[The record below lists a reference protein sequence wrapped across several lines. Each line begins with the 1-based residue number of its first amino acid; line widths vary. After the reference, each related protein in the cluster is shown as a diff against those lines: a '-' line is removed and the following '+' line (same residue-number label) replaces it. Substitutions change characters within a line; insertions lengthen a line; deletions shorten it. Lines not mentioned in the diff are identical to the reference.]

1 MLLRMVCAALCFGK
15 LFLRRG
21 GRDGGSEGGTE
32 EEEGVREEGR
42 EEGGR
47 EGEREGERKGGREKG
62 REGARVVGSLSA
74 GNGGEGDSGVV
85 FVLCESET
93 IFDGLL
99 QVGHSVGAVP
109 LGTVNVDH
117 LLTWKLIT

>member
-1 MLLRMVCAALCFGK
+1 MRIVCAALCFGK

-21 GRDGGSEGGTE
+21 GKKGWEGGE
-32 EEEGVREEGR
+32 R

-47 EGEREGERKGGREKG
+47 KGGGRGGRKGGGREGGREKG
-62 REGARVVGSLSA
+62 RKGGRKGEGVRVVGSLSA
-74 GNGGEGDSGVV
+74 GNGGESDSGVV
-85 FVLCESET
+85 FVLCKSET
-93 IFDGLL
+93 VFDGLL

-117 LLTWKLIT
+117 LLAWKLVT

>member
-1 MLLRMVCAALCFGK
+1 MECK
-15 LFLRRG
+15 L
-21 GRDGGSEGGTE
+21 EGG
-32 EEEGVREEGR
+32 
-42 EEGGR
+42 GGR
-47 EGEREGERKGGREKG
+47 EGGRKGGREKGREGGRREEQKELEKGQEKGRKG